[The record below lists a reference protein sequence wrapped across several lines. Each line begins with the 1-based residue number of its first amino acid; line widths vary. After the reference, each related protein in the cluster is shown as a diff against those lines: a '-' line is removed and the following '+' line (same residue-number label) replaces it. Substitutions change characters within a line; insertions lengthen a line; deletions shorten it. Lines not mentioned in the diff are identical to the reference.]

1 LLSAVLSQR
10 GNEHVRRLNALQM
23 HSCMIHN
30 VTASISAGKAQ
41 HPADINWGLT
51 CFRRCLLQACCLPS
65 GPVCHMLAF
74 CLQRKLQP
82 MPKSVL
88 RRHVNGLTTGRANSE
103 RGSMKCGAVSLRSC
117 TTRLRRKFAFLTLAS
132 KLKSSNQEA
141 AQQSSRASTGV
152 RLECLGLFNIAA
164 VFYNLTVYNVLPC
177 TAILWVLSCLG
188 HLHVEQPTRV

>member
-1 LLSAVLSQR
+1 MQ
-10 GNEHVRRLNALQM
+10 
-23 HSCMIHN
+23 SCKIHN
-30 VTASISAGKAQ
+30 VTASISAGKGQ

-51 CFRRCLLQACCLPS
+51 CFQKCLLQACCLPS

-88 RRHVNGLTTGRANSE
+88 RRHVNGLTTGKANSE

-132 KLKSSNQEA
+132 KLKISNQEA
-141 AQQSSRASTGV
+141 AQQSSRAATGV
-152 RLECLGLFNIAA
+152 RVEWLGLFNTAA
-164 VFYNLTVYNVLPC
+164 VFYILTAYNVLPC
-177 TAILWVLSCLG
+177 TAIVWILFCLD
-188 HLHVEQPTRV
+188 HLLVEQPKRV